1 MSKQLFTN
9 NATSTLSGILPQGG
23 TTLVCGAGHG
33 SRFPTPGAG
42 EYFLLTLF
50 TKDAYAIE
58 QEVEVVKV
66 TARAGDVLTIE
77 RDVEQLTGEIGGR
90 AYNGSTTTVFL
101 ELRWTALSASNALQA
116 GDNLA
121 SIGNAATARSSL
133 GLGNVDNT
141 TDLNKPVST
150 ATQAALDAHTAA
162 GDPHPQYATAAEVIA
177 MIPVQS
183 VAGKTG
189 TVTLVKGDVG
199 LGSVDNTTDLNKPIS
214 TATQTAL
221 NSKASLTGAE
231 TLTNKTLTGYTET
244 IYDVTGTTPS
254 LNPANGTIQTW
265 TLTANSTPTA
275 ASFVAGQSITLMVD
289 DGTSYT
295 ITWPS
300 VTWVNGSAPTLKTT
314 GYTVVVLWK
323 VGSTLYGRY

>member
-1 MSKQLFTN
+1 M
-9 NATSTLSGILPQGG
+9 
-23 TTLVCGAGHG
+23 H
-33 SRFPTPGAG
+33 
-42 EYFLLTLF
+42 
-50 TKDAYAIE
+50 
-58 QEVEVVKV
+58 
-66 TARAGDVLTIE
+66 
-77 RDVEQLTGEIGGR
+77 
-90 AYNGSTTTVFL
+90 
-101 ELRWTALSASNALQA
+101 
-116 GDNLA
+116 
-121 SIGNAATARSSL
+121 GNAATARSSL